1 MAAIA
6 EHHAHAPHSSDDVIV
21 RSCLRREILHRSR
34 ETCLSRVDQ
43 GYEMLMS
50 WLRCHSTAIE
60 CGHPLHRRWLWSPS
74 CRLLWC
80 CCSVINISNATEVRW
95 CMRNE
100 LVLMASHWDD
110 TATLSHFRLNDMLVV
125 VVVAARLVIVRSLA
139 SWQPADMSQ
148 FLEVTRAI
156 KSDAMALIEDECR
169 SQLFYRFDQ
178 KFVQIK
184 NTIGIFQQH

>member
-1 MAAIA
+1 
-6 EHHAHAPHSSDDVIV
+6 
-21 RSCLRREILHRSR
+21 
-34 ETCLSRVDQ
+34 
-43 GYEMLMS
+43 ML
-50 WLRCHSTAIE
+50 
-60 CGHPLHRRWLWSPS
+60 
-74 CRLLWC
+74 
-80 CCSVINISNATEVRW
+80 VV
-95 CMRNE
+95 
-100 LVLMASHWDD
+100 
-110 TATLSHFRLNDMLVV
+110 VV